1 MIQFFYYYLDFTVK
15 RLPGVSEETFDFFGN
30 FLQVETFI
38 DYGEI
43 WNWIECIMYI
53 LVQAYGG
60 QRVE

>member
-43 WNWIECIMYI
+43 
-53 LVQAYGG
+53 
-60 QRVE
+60 